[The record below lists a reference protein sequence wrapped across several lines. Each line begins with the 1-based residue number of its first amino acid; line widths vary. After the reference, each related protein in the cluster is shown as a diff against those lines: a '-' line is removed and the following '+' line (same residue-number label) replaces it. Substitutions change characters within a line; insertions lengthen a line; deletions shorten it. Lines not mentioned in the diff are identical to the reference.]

1 MSASQ
6 PENGA
11 VPDLTQ
17 GVALSRIP
25 ADGVL
30 LGRVG
35 EDRVLLARVDGA
47 LVAVGAS
54 CSHYGGNLHEGLRVG
69 PTINCPLHHACFDLR
84 TGVALKAPALSPLA
98 RWRVEERDGLA
109 FVAEPL
115 EPARAPQRDGCT
127 DPASI
132 VIVGGGAAGFA
143 AAQRL
148 RELGYAG
155 GLTVLGADAS
165 APYDR
170 PNVSK
175 DYLAGT
181 AEPEWMPLKDAAFYR
196 DNEIALRTSAR
207 VDAVDAAGRR
217 LSLAGGETLAYDV
230 LLLATGAEPN
240 RPATPGFER
249 DNVYVLRSLQ
259 DSDRLVE
266 AAARGSTVA
275 IVGSSF
281 IGLEAAASLR
291 TRGLAVHVIGR
302 ETAPLESKLGSAIG
316 KLIQSVHEQNGVQF
330 HLGRSVERFD
340 GRQLTLDDG
349 SSVAADFVVLGVG
362 VTPRLD
368 LARGAGLAIDK
379 GVLVDASMRSSDPHI
394 FAAGDIARFP
404 NPLGGAPIR
413 VEHWVLAERLG
424 QIAAHGMLG
433 VGDAL
438 REPPFFWSVHY
449 DVTIRYVGH
458 ADRWDRIEE
467 IGTVAEKDAE
477 VRYIEDGAVVA
488 VATINRDLAC
498 LEAAQRL
505 IDRAGA

>member
-1 MSASQ
+1 MSAAL
-6 PENGA
+6 PEKSA
-11 VPDLTQ
+11 VPDFTQ

-47 LVAVGAS
+47 LVAVGAT
-54 CSHYGGNLHEGLRVG
+54 CSHYGGALHEGLRVG
-69 PTINCPLHHACFDLR
+69 ATIHCPLHHACFDLR

-109 FVAEPL
+109 FIAESL
-115 EPARAPQRDGCT
+115 EAVRAPQRDGRT

-148 RELGYAG
+148 RDLGYAG
-155 GLTVLGADAS
+155 NLTLLSADAA

-181 AEPEWMPLKDAAFYR
+181 AEPEWMPLKDDAFYR
-196 DNEIALRTSAR
+196 NGKIVLRTSTPVEAI
-207 VDAVDAAGRR
+207 DAAARR

-240 RPATPGFER
+240 RPSTPGFER
-249 DNVYVLRSLQ
+249 ENVYVLRSLQ
-259 DSDRLVE
+259 DSDRLV
-266 AAARGSTVA
+266 AAAVRGATVA

-302 ETAPLESKLGSAIG
+302 ETSPLESKLGPAIG
-316 KLIQSVHEQNGVQF
+316 KLVQSLHERNGVQF

-340 GRQLTLDDG
+340 GRLLTLDDG
-349 SSVAADFVVLGVG
+349 SSVAADVVVLGVG
-362 VTPRLD
+362 VTPRLE
-368 LARGAGLAIDK
+368 LAQSANLALDK

-424 QIAAHGMLG
+424 QIAASGMLG
-433 VGDAL
+433 IDEGL
-438 REPPFFWSVHY
+438 SEPPFFWSVHY

-477 VRYIEDGAVVA
+477 VRYIKDGAVVA
-488 VATINRDLAC
+488 VATINRDLAS
-498 LEAAQRL
+498 LEAEQRL
-505 IDRAGA
+505 IERAGA

>member
-1 MSASQ
+1 MSQ
-6 PENGA
+6 TPPENSAIADLAQGIA
-11 VPDLTQ
+11 V
-17 GVALSRIP
+17 ARIP

-35 EDRVLLARVDGA
+35 EERVLLARVDGV
-47 LVAVGAS
+47 LVAVGAI
-54 CSHYGGNLHEGLRVG
+54 CSHYGGPLHEGLRVG
-69 PTINCPLHHACFDLR
+69 ATINCPWHHACFDLR
-84 TGVALKAPALSPLA
+84 SGAALKAPALSPLA
-98 RWRVEERDGLA
+98 RWRVDERDGTA
-109 FVAEPL
+109 FVSGPL
-115 EPARAPQRDGCT
+115 KAAGATQRDGHG

-132 VIVGGGAAGFA
+132 VILGGGAAGFA

-148 RELGYAG
+148 RDLGYAG
-155 GLTVLGADAS
+155 EVSVLSADPS

-181 AEPEWMPLKDAAFYR
+181 AQPEWMPLKDAAFYR
-196 DNEIALRTSAR
+196 DNKITVRTSTR
-207 VDAVDAAGRR
+207 VDAVDAAQRR
-217 LSLAGGETLAYDV
+217 ITLAGGETLTYDI

-249 DNVYVLRSLQ
+249 DNVHVLRSLQ
-259 DSDRLVE
+259 DSDRLIE
-266 AAARGSTVA
+266 AAAHASSVA

-291 TRGLAVHVIGR
+291 ARGVAVHVIGR
-302 ETAPLESKLGSAIG
+302 ETVPLESKLGPAIG
-316 KLIQSVHEQNGVQF
+316 ALVQSLHEQNGVQF
-330 HLGRSVERFD
+330 HLQRSVERFD
-340 GRQLTLDDG
+340 GKTLILDDG
-349 SSVAADFVVLGVG
+349 STVEAELVVLGVG

-368 LARGAGLAIDK
+368 LAKAAGLTIDK

-433 VGDAL
+433 IADAL

-458 ADRWDRIEE
+458 ADSWDRIEE
-467 IGTVAEKDAE
+467 IGDVANKDAE
-477 VRYIEDGAVVA
+477 LRYIKDGAVIA
-488 VATINRDLAC
+488 VATINRDLAS
-498 LEAAQRL
+498 LEYAQRL
-505 IDRAGA
+505 AERATV